1 MIKKEGTSLE
11 MALAEAKAEI
21 ESIVGGRAIRGQ
33 PLSEHHMV
41 KLALEMVTYG
51 SAIAVDS
58 AQSARVV
65 KWGVW
70 HLAECADGCQN
81 GLDSG

>member
-41 KLALEMVTYG
+41 TYG